1 MDKQFKL
8 FKNKKILITGHTG
21 FKGSWLTLWLSNI
34 GAKVYGI
41 SLRTKGFNHFN
52 SLRIKGVKSNYFDIK
67 DQNKLKKVFKK
78 IKPDFVFHLA
88 AQALVKHSYK
98 NSTETFL
105 SNSIGTLNVLEGL
118 KTLRNNCIAVIITSD
133 KVYKNFEVKRGY
145 KEDDI
150 IGGQDPYSAS
160 KGCAEL
166 IIESYFSSFLQKN
179 KNLRIATARAGNV
192 IGGGDWSQDRLIP
205 DCAKSWKNKKPVM
218 LRNPNS
224 TRPWQNVLDVVR
236 GYMIL
241 AKALKT
247 KSKLNGKPFNF
258 GPQSKEN
265 YSVIDVIKLL
275 KKNWKNFNFKIQN
288 SKKNYREANLL
299 KLNSSKAN
307 KVLKWKC
314 ALKFNQSVELTAK
327 WYKNY
332 LYSKNVKKTS
342 LDTLK
347 DYYYY
352 LKKKNIFY
360 KSDI

>member
-1 MDKQFKL
+1 MEKQFKV
-8 FKNKKILITGHTG
+8 FKNKKVLITGHTG
-21 FKGSWLTLWLSNI
+21 FKGSWLTLWLSKI

-41 SLRTKGFNHFN
+41 SLKSKSLNHFN
-52 SLRIKGVKSNYFDIK
+52 SLKIEGVKSNFFDIK
-67 DQNKLKKVFKK
+67 DQKKLKKVFQK

-88 AQALVKHSYK
+88 AQALVKRSYE

-118 KTLRNNCIAVIITSD
+118 KSLRNNCTAVIITSD

-145 KEDDI
+145 KENDI

-166 IIESYFSSFLQKN
+166 IIESYFSSFLKRN
-179 KNLRIATARAGNV
+179 KNLKIAIARAGNV
-192 IGGGDWSQDRLIP
+192 IGGGDWSKDRLIP
-205 DCAKSWKNKKPVM
+205 DCAKSWKSKKPVI

-224 TRPWQNVLDVVR
+224 TRPWQNVLDVIR

-241 AKALKT
+241 AKTLREKIN
-247 KSKLNGKPFNF
+247 LNGKPFNF
-258 GPQSKEN
+258 GPQSNEN

-288 SKKNYREANLL
+288 SKKNYKEANLL
-299 KLNSSKAN
+299 KLNSNKAN
-307 KVLKWKC
+307 VLLKWKC
-314 ALKFNQSVELTAK
+314 ALKFKQSVELTAN

-332 LYSKNVKKTS
+332 FNTKNVKKTS
-342 LDTLK
+342 LLTLEN
-347 DYYYY
+347 YYHH
-352 LKKKNIFY
+352 LDKQ
-360 KSDI
+360 